1 MTIQE
6 LNKVLELHRK
16 WLNGEPHGARAN
28 LSLKD
33 LRGANLRETNL
44 YGAILCGADL
54 REANLRGSKLRDAS
68 LCGADLCGTDLRE
81 ADLRGADLRE
91 VDFREANLYKADLR
105 ETNLCGVI
113 LRESY
118 LYKAIL
124 YKANLCGADLHG
136 ADLRGTDLCRANLN
150 EASLYKADLC
160 KANLYEADFYKADL
174 REAKNVP
181 FIPMACPE
189 IGSYVAF
196 KKAEDFIVVLEIP
209 EDALR
214 SSATT
219 RKCRASKARVLR
231 IENLNGGISDTQE
244 VRSYYDPTFIYKV
257 GETVEVKD
265 FDTDRWDECSTGI
278 HHFMSRQEAA
288 EYNY

>member
-6 LNKVLELHRK
+6 LNKVLELHKK
-16 WLNGEPHGARAN
+16 WLNGEPDGERADLGFKDLRWAN
-28 LSLKD
+28 LYGAD
-33 LRGANLRETNL
+33 LRGANLYETNL
-44 YGAILCGADL
+44 CGVNFCGANL
-54 REANLRGSKLRDAS
+54 YKANLYEARLRGA
-68 LCGADLCGTDLRE
+68 DLRE
-81 ADLRGADLRE
+81 ADLRGANLCK
-91 VDFREANLYKADLR
+91 VDFRGAY
-105 ETNLCGVI
+105 
-113 LRESY
+113 
-118 LYKAIL
+118 
-124 YKANLCGADLHG
+124 LCGADLREADLRGVKLYG
-136 ADLRGTDLCRANLN
+136 ADLRG
-150 EASLYKADLC
+150 
-160 KANLYEADFYKADL
+160 
-174 REAKNVP
+174 AKSIP
-181 FIPMACPE
+181 FIPMVCPE